1 MYAFKSG
8 LCMHAENKRGHTLWI
23 SQGVIAWNTWKTMI
37 GHTRCKSTS
46 GTGNKSLASA
56 NTVYAWMQCN
66 MRESRNH
73 ACMRAC
79 VRVCVCARVCVC
91 TCVCTCV
98 CVYVC
103 VCVCACK
110 QAGQAGRP
118 GTATGCAASEPTD
131 ARSASSTAACMRAIL
146 AILSCRKKPNRI
158 HGLTCFHCMLYKSR
172 LDFSI

>member
-66 MRESRNH
+66 MRESRN

-79 VRVCVCARVCVC
+79 VRVCVCARVCARV
-91 TCVCTCV
+91 CVCMC
-98 CVYVC
+98 VC
-103 VCVCACK
+103 VCVCVPANK
-110 QAGQAGRP
+110 QGRP
-118 GTATGCAASEPTD
+118 AGLVQPQGAQLQSQPMPAQLHQQLLACGLYWPSSPAEKTEPYTW
-131 ARSASSTAACMRAIL
+131 TNMFPLHAI
-146 AILSCRKKPNRI
+146 
-158 HGLTCFHCMLYKSR
+158 
-172 LDFSI
+172 